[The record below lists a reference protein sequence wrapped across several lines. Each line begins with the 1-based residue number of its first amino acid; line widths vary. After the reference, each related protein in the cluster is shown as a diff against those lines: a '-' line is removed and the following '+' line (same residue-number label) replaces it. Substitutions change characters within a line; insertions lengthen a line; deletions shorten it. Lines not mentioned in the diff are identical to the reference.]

1 MNPTSDI
8 ERIHAEIQS
17 IKKAANELKS
27 MGDSFP
33 AVTRN
38 ARRILASTKMLELN
52 ISDLV
57 NFSEVP

>member
-17 IKKAANELKS
+17 IKKAANELKN

-38 ARRILASTKMLELN
+38 ALRILASTKMLELN

-57 NFSEVP
+57 KFSEVP